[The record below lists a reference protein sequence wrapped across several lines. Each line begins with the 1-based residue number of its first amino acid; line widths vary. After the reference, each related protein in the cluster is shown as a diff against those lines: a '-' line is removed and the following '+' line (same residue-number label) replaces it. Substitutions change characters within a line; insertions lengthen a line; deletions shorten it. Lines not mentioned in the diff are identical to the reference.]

1 MFNSHALLI
10 DGIHS
15 FSDLITDF
23 FVLMISRFAH
33 DEPDQEHPYG
43 HDRIETIGT
52 FALGSLIMFSAGAL
66 AYESIERLIEN
77 KQQLIPGWPTLV
89 IAFISIISKEWIFR
103 YTKSVGERLRS
114 PIVVANAWH
123 SRSDAYSSLVV
134 FVGIGFSFFGF
145 VWFDTIA
152 AFIVALM
159 IGKIGWDF
167 VKNSVSELADTGVDK
182 ETLKEYRETIKSIH
196 GVQGAHNLRSRRMG
210 YKVILDVNVEVND
223 ILTVSEGHEISSW
236 VAKAL
241 IEKYDEVYDV
251 VVHTDIEND
260 MVSQF
265 HSNSLELLPLR
276 DKVMMDLKD
285 CWGGDILSEVKHL
298 RLHYHNQKIL
308 VELYLPLSAK
318 SSSPFDND
326 NIEQDLNDKAKNI
339 SWYESVVIYYKS

>member
-1 MFNSHALLI
+1 MI

-23 FVLMISRFAH
+23 FVLLISRLAH
-33 DEPDQEHPYG
+33 DEPDLEHPYG

-66 AYESIERLIEN
+66 AYENVERLIEN
-77 KQQLIPGWPTLV
+77 KELLKPGWPTMV
-89 IAFISIISKEWIFR
+89 IAFVSIISKEWIFR
-103 YTKSVGERLRS
+103 YTKKAGERLRS

-134 FVGIGFSFFGF
+134 LVGIIFSFFGY
-145 VWFDTIA
+145 VWLDTVA

-159 IGKIGWDF
+159 IGKVGWDF
-167 VKNSVSELADTGVDK
+167 VKNSLSELADTGVDK
-182 ETLKEYRETIKSIH
+182 EKLRSYRDTIESIY

-210 YKVILDVNVEVND
+210 YKVILDVNVEVDD

-236 VAKAL
+236 VAKEL
-241 IEKYDEVYDV
+241 IEKFDEVSDV

-265 HSNSLELLPLR
+265 HSNNLDLLPLR
-276 DKVMMDLKD
+276 DKVMAELETY
-285 CWGGDILSEVKHL
+285 WGREVLSKVKHL

-308 VELYLPLSAK
+308 VELYLPMSAR
-318 SSSPFDND
+318 SLSPFNQTDFED
-326 NIEQDLNDKAKNI
+326 ILNNKAKEIN
-339 SWYESVVIYYKS
+339 WYKSVVIYYSSK